1 MYFIFEGKKYNVANE
16 VYFMAQTNM
25 EIVGGKLERLEAGEA
40 EKLKPEDKLVFLE
53 RELERLRRE
62 NQEYRNYVEMCL
74 SKLEEA
80 IKSLSSG
87 NLNVELQKI
96 RDDEFGKTFE
106 ILNEF
111 IGKLRRVILN
121 LAEELKTTSKMVI
134 DAREGIKQ
142 LQAGME
148 QINTASQQIATGS
161 ENLSK
166 LANSALSDAKD
177 LQKFL
182 EKVNEAIIS
191 MTKAAA
197 NADKNAEASREQG
210 SKAVSMLK
218 EIVENIRVASEMVRN
233 LEAATKNIG
242 KVTERIKSIADQTNL
257 LALNAA
263 IEAARAGEHGRGFA
277 VVADEVRKLAEES
290 RKSTEEI
297 AEIVANVQEGTR
309 KVIDAINNAGKA
321 GEVGKEGISLALK
334 MAEEINVAVGQ
345 INKMAAEI
353 EKGVAESMEKIN
365 NLARSFEEVAS
376 TAEENA
382 SASEETSAAMEEQT
396 AAVGQINTAINR
408 LNEFIQN
415 TRKNFAESFNISL
428 N

>member
-1 MYFIFEGKKYNVANE
+1 
-16 VYFMAQTNM
+16 
-25 EIVGGKLERLEAGEA
+25 
-40 EKLKPEDKLVFLE
+40 
-53 RELERLRRE
+53 
-62 NQEYRNYVEMCL
+62 MCL

-106 ILNEF
+106 MLNEF
-111 IGKLRRVILN
+111 IGKLRPVILN

-197 NADKNAEASREQG
+197 NADKSTEASREQG

-218 EIVENIRVASEMVRN
+218 EIVKHQS
-233 LEAATKNIG
+233 
-242 KVTERIKSIADQTNL
+242 
-257 LALNAA
+257 
-263 IEAARAGEHGRGFA
+263 
-277 VVADEVRKLAEES
+277 
-290 RKSTEEI
+290 
-297 AEIVANVQEGTR
+297 
-309 KVIDAINNAGKA
+309 
-321 GEVGKEGISLALK
+321 
-334 MAEEINVAVGQ
+334 
-345 INKMAAEI
+345 
-353 EKGVAESMEKIN
+353 
-365 NLARSFEEVAS
+365 SF
-376 TAEENA
+376 
-382 SASEETSAAMEEQT
+382 
-396 AAVGQINTAINR
+396 
-408 LNEFIQN
+408 
-415 TRKNFAESFNISL
+415 
-428 N
+428 